1 MDMIRKIEK
10 CSSPTG
16 DGNKN
21 LLQRLQKKN
30 WLRNVVPRQGTETLC
45 HPSTITA
52 CGIEKCSSPTGDGN
66 DLMIV
71 YCFFAIIIE
80 KCSSP
85 TGDGNSMSMWRS
97 TVAFDTLR
105 NVVPRQGTETFR
117 KVFTIVMY
125 FVIEK
130 CSSPTGDGNSKA
142 RKLY

>member
-1 MDMIRKIEK
+1 MIN
-10 CSSPTG
+10 TG
-16 DGNKN
+16 ILG
-21 LLQRLQKKN
+21 
-30 WLRNVVPRQGTETLC
+30 
-45 HPSTITA
+45 
-52 CGIEKCSSPTGDGN
+52 
-66 DLMIV
+66 
-71 YCFFAIIIE
+71 IIE

-85 TGDGNSMSMWRS
+85 TGDGNHFYVLLIGILGMKK
-97 TVAFDTLR
+97 LR

>member
-1 MDMIRKIEK
+1 
-10 CSSPTG
+10 
-16 DGNKN
+16 
-21 LLQRLQKKN
+21 
-30 WLRNVVPRQGTETLC
+30 
-45 HPSTITA
+45 
-52 CGIEKCSSPTGDGN
+52 
-66 DLMIV
+66 MIV

-130 CSSPTGDGNSKA
+130 CSSPTGDGNP
-142 RKLY
+142 KLSLMNVLIALRNVVPRQGTET

>member
-1 MDMIRKIEK
+1 MIN
-10 CSSPTG
+10 TG
-16 DGNKN
+16 ILG
-21 LLQRLQKKN
+21 
-30 WLRNVVPRQGTETLC
+30 
-45 HPSTITA
+45 
-52 CGIEKCSSPTGDGN
+52 
-66 DLMIV
+66 
-71 YCFFAIIIE
+71 IIE

-85 TGDGNSMSMWRS
+85 TGDGNYFHIITIMFS
-97 TVAFDTLR
+97 VLLR